1 MRFSGQNNILKNTT
15 GAEHSSAGNVL
26 SRHRGFVL
34 ANLMLMVS
42 AFSIWIM
49 WFAVDPILRLPH
61 MIAISAILAPVCVI
75 TYLYQT
81 GNYGRANW
89 GFVATLVA
97 FVIILTANLPTSTSQ
112 YQPVAI
118 ATSLIALVPLLALAQ
133 RQNPISYILLSVIGV
148 GTVAMTSSIGWLA
161 LVPQLIN
168 LFIASVLAL
177 VANRSFERS
186 QMQATNAETNIS
198 NIIERSGQL
207 LTRHTING
215 TTLQCSQHSQ
225 KMLNLNPKSLL
236 GAGFCNKV
244 HLQDRVALLKTISD
258 AVNLG
263 KETSCEV
270 RIRSKTDAGA
280 QGRKSSVWKWLEL
293 RCLPVE
299 FHDASQEPTVS
310 IISTD
315 ITKYRSLN
323 EVMPTAELDTN
334 IRAALAQLQPVI
346 AELKVMAEPTTGNQS
361 ENEFAVKCRDF
372 LSDVSVVVILAGTSD
387 RPVSYENV
395 SIAGVVDAAI
405 GRWERRVGSV
415 VQVHSGDLLNLPDIS
430 NDTEILGHIF
440 DGLIESVV
448 DQSSSG
454 GDLKIDA
461 RRFGRSLQI
470 TVDISQL
477 PADQITSRS
486 NGSRAIAEL
495 TGCREQALQKQILS
509 IGGKL
514 EWSVGESGNVRPVLT
529 LPIQP
534 KNACAVPA
542 DEAVKFIRASKRKSN
557 IETSNQGE
565 NRARLSA

>member
-1 MRFSGQNNILKNTT
+1 MRFSGKNNILKYSM
-15 GAEHSSAGNVL
+15 GAELSSAGNVL

-34 ANLMLMVS
+34 ANLLLMVS

-61 MIAISAILAPVCVI
+61 MIAISTILAPVCVV

-81 GNYGRANW
+81 GNYARANW
-89 GFVATLVA
+89 GLVATLVVFA
-97 FVIILTANLPTSTSQ
+97 IILTANLPISIRQ
-112 YQPVAI
+112 YQPVAT
-118 ATSLIALVPLLALAQ
+118 AASLFALVPLLALAQ
-133 RQNPISYILLSVIGV
+133 RQNPVSYILLSAIGV
-148 GTVAMTSSIGWLA
+148 GAVAMTSSIGWLT
-161 LVPQLIN
+161 LVPQLIS
-168 LFIASVLAL
+168 LFVASVLAL
-177 VANRSFERS
+177 IANRSFERS
-186 QMQATNAETNIS
+186 QMQATNAETNVS

-263 KETSCEV
+263 KETNCEV

-293 RCLPVE
+293 RCSPVE
-299 FHDASQEPTVS
+299 CHDASQEPTVS

-315 ITKYRSLN
+315 ITKYRGLN
-323 EVMPTAELDTN
+323 DVMPAAELDTN

-346 AELKVMAEPTTGNQS
+346 AELKVMAESTTDNQS

-372 LSDVSVVVILAGTSD
+372 LSDVSVVAILAGTSD
-387 RPVSYENV
+387 RPVSFENV
-395 SIAGVVDAAI
+395 SIVGVVDAAI
-405 GRWERRVGSV
+405 GRWERRVGSA
-415 VQVHSGDLLNLPDIS
+415 VQVQSGDLLNLPEIS

-448 DQSSSG
+448 EQSASC

-470 TVDISQL
+470 TVDVIQL
-477 PADQITSRS
+477 PTDQITSRS
-486 NGSRAIAEL
+486 NSSRAIAEL
-495 TGCREQALQKQILS
+495 TECREQALQKQILS

-514 EWSVGESGNVRPVLT
+514 EWSVGESGNARPVLT

-534 KNACAVPA
+534 KNACTVPA
-542 DEAVKFIRASKRKSN
+542 DETVKFIRASKRKSN
-557 IETSNQGE
+557 TETSNQGE